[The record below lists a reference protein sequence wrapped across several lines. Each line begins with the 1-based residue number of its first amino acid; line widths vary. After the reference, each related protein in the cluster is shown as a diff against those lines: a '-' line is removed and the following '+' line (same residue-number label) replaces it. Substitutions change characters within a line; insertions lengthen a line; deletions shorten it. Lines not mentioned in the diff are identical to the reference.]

1 MVRAPSVGSGVT
13 VLTKVPFS
21 PGGRAERALLAV
33 LAKVGSGEC
42 RGGADVLS
50 SAACGSTSVMRA
62 VVELATPAR
71 RQAMPQLGP
80 VLQGGI

>member
-13 VLTKVPFS
+13 VLTELALS
-21 PGGRAERALLAV
+21 PQVEAERVLLAV
-33 LAKVGSGEC
+33 LSDARSSGCRGVLDVRPCGSGEPT
-42 RGGADVLS
+42 A
-50 SAACGSTSVMRA
+50 VMRA
-62 VVELATPAR
+62 VVQLATPAT